1 MKVYQDLVFRGDPE
15 RLIDL
20 ISEIE
25 RRLSNGWERRFDL
38 EKQVGRIGL
47 GPMYCFS
54 CAAAGARPDAQLW
67 ITAGSGGA
75 LRVSNIRSDNGPS
88 LTYDQYN
95 AILMEFYGEFADSA
109 ARHLGI
115 AIELSGPETHPENW
129 LSTRAA
135 GLLRNF
141 STLADKYILL
151 PSDRK
156 RWHMFLAQA
165 HRERTTLDP
174 YVLKRWLIEEEKWSE
189 SLAFELTADY
199 EHARGLLEVFESQ
212 KAG

>member
-25 RRLSNGWERRFDL
+25 HRLSAGWERRFDL
-38 EKQVGRIGL
+38 EKQVGRRAL

-54 CAAAGARPDAQLW
+54 CTAVGARPDAQLW
-67 ITAGSGGA
+67 IITGSEGE
-75 LRVSNIRSDNGPS
+75 LRVSTILSNDGPS

-95 AILMEFYGEFADSA
+95 STLMEFYNEFANPA
-109 ARHLGI
+109 ARRLGI
-115 AIELSGPETHPENW
+115 TVELSGPETHLETW
-129 LSTRAA
+129 LSPRAA
-135 GLLRNF
+135 DLLRNF
-141 STLADKYILL
+141 SKLADKYILL

-156 RWHMFLAQA
+156 RWHVFLALA

>member
-15 RLIDL
+15 RLVDL

-25 RRLSNGWERRFDL
+25 RRLSAGWERRFDL
-38 EKQVGRIGL
+38 EKQVGRRAL

-54 CAAAGARPDAQLW
+54 CAATSTRPDAQLW
-67 ITAGSGGA
+67 IVTGSEGE
-75 LRVSNIRSDNGPS
+75 LRVSTILSNRGTS

-95 AILMEFYGEFADSA
+95 AILTEFYSGFADPA
-109 ARHLGI
+109 ARRLGI
-115 AIELSGPETHPENW
+115 AVELSGPEIHLETW
-129 LSTRAA
+129 LSPRAA
-135 GLLRNF
+135 DLLRSF
-141 STLADKYILL
+141 SKFADKYILL

-174 YVLKRWLIEEEKWSE
+174 RILKRWLIEEEKWSE
-189 SLAFELTADY
+189 SLAYELTTDY